1 MATIQQPR
9 LPETVVNCA
18 FDLYHRSAPWSASDA
33 GVATFTCPEQTGWF
47 TEFSYNTVDTD
58 MTQRIDVFVF
68 VSKLPVAESRVAVYN
83 ERDHVTNQKL
93 TYPNSRFENAGKRLR
108 NIRSLAFIS
117 PFKALTIDPMYL
129 LVIVGDTE
137 LSLCTQT
144 SAFINNTIMT
154 PVVCLRRLQ
163 Q

>member
-1 MATIQQPR
+1 
-9 LPETVVNCA
+9 
-18 FDLYHRSAPWSASDA
+18 
-33 GVATFTCPEQTGWF
+33 
-47 TEFSYNTVDTD
+47 

-129 LVIVGDTE
+129 LVIVGDTK